1 MKSKRGVTADPIHL
15 IVGVLA
21 IAGGLL
27 YLINY
32 GKWGLVVVS
41 IGLLMEALRQV
52 IK

>member
-1 MKSKRGVTADPIHL
+1 MDKKGVMADPIHL

-32 GKWGLVVVS
+32 ENWGLVVVS
-41 IGLLMEALRQV
+41 IGLLMEALKQI